1 MLAIILANKPRLFAR
16 GSLREQIIFTYTL
29 IFALCLAFILIYTT
43 TNIQSQ
49 LISKNNDESLKNA
62 NFLSILATDSVRSGT
77 YSSLANDLSSFSNLR
92 GNPHVMVLNRECR
105 IVYDSSKTAPL
116 TGKVL
121 LEPII
126 LSALKNQERSY
137 TDDKDEQRWQTFA
150 AVPIRYGDQIH
161 GVVYLSVFD
170 TDSGRLISDTRNSI
184 LFVGLFVCALLIILT
199 TIFANWLTRP
209 LVLLTKTL
217 KDYRSGQ
224 IETTPLK
231 GSAEV
236 LALSQGFNEM
246 VERLNDT
253 ELRRSTFVSNASH
266 ELKTP
271 LTSMKLFA
279 DSILQMQEIDEEIV
293 REFMSDITNEID
305 RLTKIIDDLFE
316 LTKMDSTLSP
326 SDAKPLD
333 LNELLRAII
342 KILAPVA
349 DEKKI
354 SLNYESPGNLE
365 VVSDYNRLWHT
376 IFNIVDNGI
385 KYADEKGLV
394 LVQLQE
400 QEDGALVVVS
410 DNGVGIPQDEL
421 NKIFDRFHRVDKAR
435 SRDTGGTGL
444 GLSIAK
450 NSIEMCGGRI
460 EVESEEGVGS
470 VFKIYIPNTKKE
482 EAL

>member
-1 MLAIILANKPRLFAR
+1 MSKPFSFAR
-16 GSLREQIIFTYTL
+16 GSLREQIIFTFTL
-29 IFALCLAFILIYTT
+29 IFALCLAFILVYTT
-43 TNIQSQ
+43 SNLQSQ
-49 LISKNNDESLKNA
+49 LIARNNDECLKNA
-62 NFLSILATDSVRSGT
+62 NFLSVLSTESMRNGS
-77 YSSLANDLSSFSNLR
+77 YSTLSKDLTSLSNMR

-105 IVYDSSKTAPL
+105 IVYDSSKTMPL

-126 LSALKNQERSY
+126 LSALKEQESSY
-137 TDDKDEQRWQTFA
+137 TDNQDTQRWQTFA
-150 AVPIRYGDQIH
+150 AVPIRYGEQVY

-170 TDSGRLISDTRNSI
+170 TDSGHLIADTRNSI
-184 LFVGLFVCALLIILT
+184 LFVGLIVCILLIILT
-199 TIFANWLTRP
+199 AVFANWLTRP
-209 LVLLTKTL
+209 LVSFTKML
-217 KDYRSGQ
+217 KDYRSGE
-224 IETTPLK
+224 IATTSLK

-253 ELRRSTFVSNASH
+253 ETKRSTFVSNASH

-279 DSILQMQEIDEEIV
+279 DSILQMQEIDEGIV
-293 REFMSDITNEID
+293 REFMSDITNEVD

-316 LTKMDSTLSP
+316 LTKMDATLSP
-326 SDAKPLD
+326 SDAKSLD
-333 LNELLRAII
+333 LNELLKAVI

-349 DEKKI
+349 EEKGV
-354 SLNYESPGNLE
+354 SLNFESPGMLE

-385 KYADEKGLV
+385 KYVEEKGMV

-400 QEDGALVVVS
+400 QEDGALVVIS

-421 NKIFDRFHRVDKAR
+421 SKIFDRFHRVDKAR

-450 NSIEMCGGRI
+450 NSIEMCGGKI
-460 EVESEEGVGS
+460 VVESEEGVGS
-470 VFKIYIPNTKKE
+470 VFKVYIPNTKKE
-482 EAL
+482 EETL

>member
-1 MLAIILANKPRLFAR
+1 MLDIISANKLSR
-16 GSLREQIIFTYTL
+16 GSLREQIIFTFTL
-29 IFALCLAFILIYTT
+29 IFALCLAFVLVYTT
-43 TNIQSQ
+43 SNVQAQ
-49 LISKNNDESLKNA
+49 LVARNNEECLKNA
-62 NFLSILATDSVRSGT
+62 NFMSILSTDGMRTAS
-77 YSSLANDLSSFSNLR
+77 YNSLSNELSSFSNLR
-92 GNPHVMVLNRECR
+92 GNPHIMILNRECR

-126 LSALKNQERSY
+126 LSALKEQERSY
-137 TDDKDEQRWQTFA
+137 TDNSDNSRWQTFA
-150 AVPIRYGDQIH
+150 AVPIRSGEEIH

-170 TDSGRLISDTRNSI
+170 TDSGHLIADTRNSI
-184 LFVGLFVCALLIILT
+184 LFVGIIVCILLVLLT
-199 TIFANWLTRP
+199 TVFANWLTRP
-209 LVLLTKTL
+209 LVSLTKTL

-224 IETTPLK
+224 ISTTSLK

-253 ELRRSTFVSNASH
+253 ETKRSTFVSNASH

-279 DSILQMQEIDEEIV
+279 DSILQMQEVDEEIV
-293 REFMSDITNEID
+293 REFMTDITTEVD

-326 SDAKPLD
+326 SAAKPLD
-333 LNELLRAII
+333 LNELLKAVMKVLI
-342 KILAPVA
+342 PVA
-349 DEKKI
+349 EEKCV
-354 SLNYESPGNLE
+354 SLNYESPGVLE
-365 VVSDYNRLWHT
+365 VISDYNSLWHT

-385 KYADEKGLV
+385 KYVDEKGMV
-394 LVQLQE
+394 LVQLQALDE
-400 QEDGALVVVS
+400 GAMVTIS

-421 NKIFDRFHRVDKAR
+421 GKIFDRFHRVDKAR
-435 SRDTGGTGL
+435 SRETGGTGL

-460 EVESEEGVGS
+460 EVESEVGVGS
-470 VFKIYIPNTKKE
+470 VFKIYIPNAAKE
-482 EAL
+482 ENA